1 MRFKMKM
8 IQLTQDIKHTTRT
21 GKPHLY
27 WIAVDKIEFITDR
40 QENNSTVFV
49 NGQQLFVTESAK
61 EITDLMFN

>member
-1 MRFKMKM
+1 MKL
-8 IQLTQDIKHTTRT
+8 IQLTQDLNNTTRT
-21 GKPHLY
+21 GKPHIY